1 MRSDDDLCCGGIE
14 LHGISRKR
22 EKGCSRT
29 HLATLPHYH
38 LDSEQLCPKIGLGPF
53 LSFRH
58 SAVTVGLSVFPSCRM
73 TTRSVPSV
81 SFGYWLPATWR
92 LLLLLLLR
100 RYCSCCSALVAAMDG
115 SCRIDDER
123 VNGMNESSLRG
134 SVNWNGIGSDRD

>member
-1 MRSDDDLCCGGIE
+1 VS
-14 LHGISRKR
+14 K
-22 EKGCSRT
+22 K
-29 HLATLPHYH
+29 
-38 LDSEQLCPKIGLGPF
+38 KGLGPF

-58 SAVTVGLSVFPSCRM
+58 SAVTAGLSVFPSCRM

-81 SFGYWLPATWR
+81 LR
-92 LLLLLLLR
+92 LL
-100 RYCSCCSALVAAMDG
+100 ATGDVATATATAAPAHVASVDG